1 MPEMTGGSGSGMPA
15 MGAMRMVR
23 FSLHNAL
30 TQWDFSLFTLVVL
43 AALIG
48 VGVWY
53 LRAEWSLA
61 ARGRR
66 WPGGRRIAFFGG
78 LVAVDLA
85 FQSPVADLAGT
96 YFQAHIVQHLLLM
109 VVAPPLLALGAP
121 STLFLQTS
129 SRTMKRRWLRIL
141 RSAPFAV
148 LSHPITVWFL
158 YYGAMFIF
166 FLTSLINVAM
176 WHMDLMD
183 LVNVVF
189 LAGGMLFWWPM
200 VGLDP
205 IVHWKMGYPFRM
217 LNILLGTGLE
227 AFLGVALLNNAH
239 PAASMYT
246 LSSTHAG
253 GALLWVST
261 ELVTLGAFFP
271 IYLQWAR
278 SEDRAAR
285 RADAKTATTV
295 PIETPTGVVGVTPL
309 TAWEAEW
316 LARTGTIPT
325 VAESK
330 AAPSS

>member
-1 MPEMTGGSGSGMPA
+1 MTSANGSDMPA

-23 FSLHNAL
+23 FTLHNAM

-43 AALIG
+43 AALVA
-48 VGVWY
+48 VGIWY

-61 ARGRR
+61 VRGRR
-66 WPGGRRIAFFGG
+66 WPSGRRIAFFGG
-78 LVAVDLA
+78 LLAVDLA

-121 STLFLQTS
+121 STLLLQTATRS
-129 SRTMKRRWLRIL
+129 TKRRWLRAL
-141 RSAPFAV
+141 RSTPFAA
-148 LSHPITVWFL
+148 LSHPVSVWFL
-158 YYGAMFIF
+158 YYGAMFVF
-166 FLTSLINVAM
+166 FLTPLINVAM

-183 LVNVVF
+183 IINVLF
-189 LAGGMLFWWPM
+189 LAGGLLFWWPM

-205 IVHWKMGYPFRM
+205 IVHWKMSYPFRM
-217 LNILLGTGLE
+217 LNILLGTGME

-261 ELVTLGAFFP
+261 ELVTLGAFLP
-271 IYLQWAR
+271 IYLQWTR
-278 SEDRAAR
+278 SEDREGR
-285 RADAKTATTV
+285 RADARAEAVMSAPPTATPRGATS
-295 PIETPTGVVGVTPL
+295 
-309 TAWEAEW
+309 AWEAEW
-316 LARTGTIPT
+316 MARTGTVPT
-325 VAESK
+325 IARAQPDTTS
-330 AAPSS
+330 